1 MSSIKKLFLILF
13 FFFILLNIA
22 YSNEKVF
29 FIDLDLIIKN
39 SVYGKKILDNIN
51 KINDENI
58 SQLKKKEN
66 ELRSIEEEIK
76 KKQNILSQDELSKE
90 VNTLKNKVNIF
101 NSDKDKMVNELKKTR
116 QDSINNFFEK
126 VSPIIQSYMEENS
139 ISILLDRKNVFIGRV
154 NSDITKEII
163 ERINNQLK

>member
-13 FFFILLNIA
+13 FFFISLNIA

-39 SVYGKKILDNIN
+39 SVYGKKILDDIN
-51 KINDENI
+51 KINEENI

-101 NSDKDKMVNELKKTR
+101 NSDKDKMVNELKK
-116 QDSINNFFEK
+116 
-126 VSPIIQSYMEENS
+126 
-139 ISILLDRKNVFIGRV
+139 LDKIA
-154 NSDITKEII
+154 
-163 ERINNQLK
+163 

>member
-1 MSSIKKLFLILF
+1 
-13 FFFILLNIA
+13 
-22 YSNEKVF
+22 
-29 FIDLDLIIKN
+29 
-39 SVYGKKILDNIN
+39 
-51 KINDENI
+51 
-58 SQLKKKEN
+58 
-66 ELRSIEEEIK
+66 
-76 KKQNILSQDELSKE
+76 
-90 VNTLKNKVNIF
+90 
-101 NSDKDKMVNELKKTR
+101 MVNELKKTR

>member
-13 FFFILLNIA
+13 FFFISLNIA

>member
-1 MSSIKKLFLILF
+1 MFLILF
-13 FFFILLNIA
+13 FFFISLNVV

-29 FIDLDLIIKN
+29 FIDLDLVIKN
-39 SVYGKKILDNIN
+39 SNYGKKILDDIN
-51 KINDENI
+51 KINEENI
-58 SQLKKKEN
+58 SKLKKKES

-90 VNTLKNKVNIF
+90 INILKNKVSVFKI
-101 NSDKDKMVNELKKTR
+101 DKDKMVNELKKTR
-116 QDSINNFFEK
+116 QESISNFFVK

-139 ISILLDRKNVFIGRV
+139 ISILLDRKNVFIGRI

-163 ERINNQLK
+163 ERINNQLN

>member
-1 MSSIKKLFLILF
+1 MNYIKKLFLILF
-13 FFFILLNIA
+13 FFFISLNVV

-29 FIDLDLIIKN
+29 FIDLDLVIKN
-39 SVYGKKILDNIN
+39 SNYGKKILDDIN
-51 KINDENI
+51 KINEENI
-58 SQLKKKEN
+58 SKLKKKES

-90 VNTLKNKVNIF
+90 INILKNKVSVFKI
-101 NSDKDKMVNELKKTR
+101 DKDKMVNDLKKTR
-116 QDSINNFFEK
+116 QESISNFFVK

-139 ISILLDRKNVFIGRV
+139 ISILLDRKNVFIGRI

-163 ERINNQLK
+163 ERINNQLN

>member
-1 MSSIKKLFLILF
+1 MIFIKKLFLILF
-13 FFFILLNIA
+13 FFFISLNIG

-29 FIDLDLIIKN
+29 FIDLDLINKN

-58 SQLKKKEN
+58 SQLKKKED
-66 ELRSIEEEIK
+66 ELRFIEEEIK

-90 VNTLKNKVNIF
+90 VNTLKNKVSIF
-101 NSDKDKMVNELKKTR
+101 NSDKDKMINDLKKTR
-116 QDSINNFFEK
+116 QESISSFFEK

-154 NSDITKEII
+154 NSDITKDII

>member
-1 MSSIKKLFLILF
+1 MNYIKKLFLILF
-13 FFFILLNIA
+13 FFFISLNVV

-29 FIDLDLIIKN
+29 FIDLDLVIKN
-39 SVYGKKILDNIN
+39 SNYGKKIIDDIN
-51 KINDENI
+51 KINEENI
-58 SQLKKKEN
+58 SKLKKKES

-90 VNTLKNKVNIF
+90 INILKNKVSVFKI
-101 NSDKDKMVNELKKTR
+101 DKDKMVNELKKTR
-116 QDSINNFFEK
+116 QESISNFFVK

-139 ISILLDRKNVFIGRV
+139 ISILLDRKNVFIGRI

-163 ERINNQLK
+163 ERINNQLN

>member
-1 MSSIKKLFLILF
+1 MNYIKKLFLILF
-13 FFFILLNIA
+13 FFFISLNVV

-29 FIDLDLIIKN
+29 FIDLDLVIKN
-39 SVYGKKILDNIN
+39 SNYGKKILDDIN
-51 KINDENI
+51 KINEENI
-58 SQLKKKEN
+58 SKLKKKES

-90 VNTLKNKVNIF
+90 INILKNKVSVFKI
-101 NSDKDKMVNELKKTR
+101 DKDKMVNELKKTR
-116 QDSINNFFEK
+116 QESISNFFVK

-139 ISILLDRKNVFIGRV
+139 ISILLDRKNVFIGRI

-163 ERINNQLK
+163 ERINNQLN